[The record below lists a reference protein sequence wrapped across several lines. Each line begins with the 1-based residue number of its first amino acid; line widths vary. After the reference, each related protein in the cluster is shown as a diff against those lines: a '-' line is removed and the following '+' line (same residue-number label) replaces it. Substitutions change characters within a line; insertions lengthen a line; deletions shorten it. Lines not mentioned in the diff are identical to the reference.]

1 MKDVYNFYIQNYEN
15 NFKRKWSFKQIS
27 NVNDWKTQHCKN
39 IMSPQIDI
47 STEYNPKWT
56 LQEIVLWKLTD

>member
-1 MKDVYNFYIQNYEN
+1 MYITSTYKTIKTTLREN
-15 NFKRKWSFKQIS
+15 EVLNKWS

-47 STEYNPKWT
+47 YTEYNPNWI